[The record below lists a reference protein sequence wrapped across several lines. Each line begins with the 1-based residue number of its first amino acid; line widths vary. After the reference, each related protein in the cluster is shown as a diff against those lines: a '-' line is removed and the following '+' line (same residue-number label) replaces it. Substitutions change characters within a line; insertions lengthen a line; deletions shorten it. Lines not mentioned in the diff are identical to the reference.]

1 MSSDKICLFTDTGM
15 MHTVRAKDV
24 PLKKFREKGT
34 PIDNLGN
41 YSSENEQLIL
51 TAPMSEVK
59 KQKLIF
65 ASLRGMTK
73 VVDGSEFDVS
83 KRTIAATK
91 LSDPEDRL
99 VFIGYAEQGEFMVL
113 QSKDG
118 FFIRFAISE
127 IPEKKKGA
135 VGVRGIRL
143 EKKDEV
149 EAGYLISSGNELQI
163 EYGGRMLS
171 LNHLKLSRRDG
182 KGVKAKK

>member
-1 MSSDKICLFTDTGM
+1 MIIPGPKRQRRSSLYTNNYG
-15 MHTVRAKDV
+15 DV

-41 YSSENEQLIL
+41 YSSENERLVL
-51 TAPMSEVK
+51 TAPMSEIK
-59 KQKLIF
+59 KQKLVF
-65 ASLRGMTK
+65 VSMRGMTK
-73 VVDGSEFDVS
+73 VVDGTEFDVS

-99 VFIGYAEQGEFMVL
+99 VFIGNADQGEFLVL
-113 QSKDG
+113 QTKNG
-118 FFIRFAISE
+118 CFIRFATSE

-143 EKKDEV
+143 EKDDV
-149 EAGYLISSGNELQI
+149 TEAGYLITSGNEMQI

-171 LNHLKLSRRDG
+171 LNHLKLSKRDG